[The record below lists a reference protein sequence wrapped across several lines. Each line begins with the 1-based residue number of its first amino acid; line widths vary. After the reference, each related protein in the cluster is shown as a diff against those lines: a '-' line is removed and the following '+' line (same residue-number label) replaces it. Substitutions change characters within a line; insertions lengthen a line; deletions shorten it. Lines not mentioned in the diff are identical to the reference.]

1 MAVQMNSVEAKWLSP
16 ICSFLK
22 TLYESIHIPSHDI
35 SHHLRVWHNCN
46 DLVKQPLISQNLNP
60 AISSEH
66 LLIACLFHDTGLIV
80 DRSERHGYASARFCA
95 DFFNENSLLN
105 IENLRMVLYAI
116 EHHDDKSIQKTNFK
130 DLSPE
135 LQLTRILSTADDID
149 AFGLIGVYRYIEIY
163 ALRKIALHNMP
174 AKVLMNI
181 ANRHKNF
188 TNLVGVN
195 TAFYQKHTKR
205 YADTVDFFKG
215 LLEELNSGN
224 EENGQYTY
232 FVKSIIYNVINKE
245 YTIEQTINNELVSFA
260 NCPGTDLFNQLN
272 DELNQFS
279 PF

>member
-1 MAVQMNSVEAKWLSP
+1 MAVQMNSVEEKWLSP
-16 ICSFLK
+16 IYSFLK
-22 TLYESIHIPSHDI
+22 TVYERIHIPSHDI

-46 DLVKQPLISQNLNP
+46 ELIKQPLISQNINP
-60 AISSEH
+60 AISREH
-66 LLIACLFHDTGLIV
+66 LLIACLFHDTGLTV
-80 DRSERHGYASARFCA
+80 DRSECHGYASAKFCA
-95 DFFNENSLLN
+95 DFFSENSLLN
-105 IENLRMVLYAI
+105 IENQRMVLYAI
-116 EHHDDKSIQKTNFK
+116 EHHDDKSIQQANFK

-163 ALRKIALHNMP
+163 ALREIALQHMP

-188 TNLVGVN
+188 SKLVGGN

-205 YADTVDFFKG
+205 YSDTVSFFKG
-215 LLEELNSGN
+215 LLEEFNSGT
-224 EENGQYTY
+224 EVDGHYTY
-232 FVKSIIYNVINKE
+232 FAKSIIHNVINKE
-245 YTIEQTINNELVSFA
+245 YTIEQTINNELISQEKSLR
-260 NCPGTDLFNQLN
+260 TYLFYQLK